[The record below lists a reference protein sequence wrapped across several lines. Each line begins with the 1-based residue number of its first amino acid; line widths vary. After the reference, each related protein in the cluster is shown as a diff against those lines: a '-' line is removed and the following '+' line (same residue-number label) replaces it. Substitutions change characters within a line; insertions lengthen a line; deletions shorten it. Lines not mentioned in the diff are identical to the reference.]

1 MHWRSWAG
9 PCGLRLVGLR
19 LCGGG
24 PPRVFGR
31 PPGLGEAYQYAVFG
45 TKIKRKYGEYVKP
58 WHSERGVLFISN

>member
-1 MHWRSWAG
+1 
-9 PCGLRLVGLR
+9 VGLR